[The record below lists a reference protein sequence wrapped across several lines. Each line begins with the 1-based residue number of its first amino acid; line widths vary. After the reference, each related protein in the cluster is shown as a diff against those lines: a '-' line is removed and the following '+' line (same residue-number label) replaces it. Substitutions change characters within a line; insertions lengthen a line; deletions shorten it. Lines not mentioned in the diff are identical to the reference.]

1 MQNMQKKQRTF
12 VLCDA
17 IVKIERKDGSFPS
30 ETSSLLLLY
39 DVCNT
44 IVSSQA
50 KTQRANAFSDISSF
64 FAAFAHRMD
73 AENNRSIVT
82 KVLPKEIVARCVDFL
97 DFHQAAKLRTVS
109 KFTSSLVSGDN
120 MWIIAATIQE
130 RKEAKGKRV
139 VLFQQ
144 YMMSREQAAV
154 LPLSLLYK

>member
-1 MQNMQKKQRTF
+1 MQRNRMRTSYDTLRCRMRQRNVQTHSQTF
-12 VLCDA
+12 PLH
-17 IVKIERKDGSFPS
+17 
-30 ETSSLLLLY
+30 
-39 DVCNT
+39 
-44 IVSSQA
+44 
-50 KTQRANAFSDISSF
+50 F

-73 AENNRSIVT
+73 AENNT

-109 KFTSSLVSGDN
+109 KFTSSLVSGEN

-130 RKEAKGKRV
+130 RKEAKGKRI

-154 LPLSLLYK
+154 LPLSLLYE

>member
-1 MQNMQKKQRTF
+1 
-12 VLCDA
+12 
-17 IVKIERKDGSFPS
+17 
-30 ETSSLLLLY
+30 
-39 DVCNT
+39 
-44 IVSSQA
+44 
-50 KTQRANAFSDISSF
+50 
-64 FAAFAHRMD
+64 MD

-144 YMMSREQAAV
+144 YMMSREQAAE

>member
-1 MQNMQKKQRTF
+1 MQRNRMRTSYDTLRCRMRQRNVQTLSQTF
-12 VLCDA
+12 PL
-17 IVKIERKDGSFPS
+17 I
-30 ETSSLLLLY
+30 
-39 DVCNT
+39 
-44 IVSSQA
+44 
-50 KTQRANAFSDISSF
+50 F
-64 FAAFAHRMD
+64 FTAFAHRMD
-73 AENNRSIVT
+73 AENNT

>member
-1 MQNMQKKQRTF
+1 MQRNRMRM
-12 VLCDA
+12 A
-17 IVKIERKDGSFPS
+17 
-30 ETSSLLLLY
+30 Y
-39 DVCNT
+39 DTCYVAFN
-44 IVSSQA
+44 
-50 KTQRANAFSDISSF
+50 NATCKRFLRHFLFF

>member
-1 MQNMQKKQRTF
+1 MQKKNRE
-12 VLCDA
+12 CDA
-17 IVKIERKDGSFPS
+17 ITNVERKDGSFPS
-30 ETSSLLLLY
+30 ETSCLLQSY
-39 DVCNT
+39 DVCNAIACVRHT
-44 IVSSQA
+44 IRCVVA
-50 KTQRANAFSDISSF
+50 CDNATCKRFLRHFLLF
-64 FAAFAHRMD
+64 FFTAFAHRMD
-73 AENNRSIVT
+73 AENHT

-97 DFHQAAKLRTVS
+97 YFHQAAKLRTVS

>member
-1 MQNMQKKQRTF
+1 
-12 VLCDA
+12 
-17 IVKIERKDGSFPS
+17 
-30 ETSSLLLLY
+30 
-39 DVCNT
+39 
-44 IVSSQA
+44 
-50 KTQRANAFSDISSF
+50 
-64 FAAFAHRMD
+64 MD
-73 AENNRSIVT
+73 AENNT

-109 KFTSSLVSGDN
+109 KFTSSLVSGEN

-144 YMMSREQAAV
+144 YMMSRERAAV